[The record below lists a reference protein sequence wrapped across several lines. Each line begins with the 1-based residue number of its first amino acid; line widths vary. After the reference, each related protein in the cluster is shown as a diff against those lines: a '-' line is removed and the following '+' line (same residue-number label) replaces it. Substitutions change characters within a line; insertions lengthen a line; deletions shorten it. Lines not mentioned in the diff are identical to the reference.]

1 MRNMI
6 SVHLGIEEIK
16 MTYIN
21 ELNQPLAIRNDEV
34 SGSIPLSSTIG
45 FPLDVTKLVRF
56 NVAR

>member
-1 MRNMI
+1 MI

-45 FPLDVTKLVRF
+45 FPLDRMKLVRF
-56 NVAR
+56 NVA